1 MRAMIERLHGEATL
15 KRSALRLP
23 GGEETLARVLAGKG
37 YRHALEIGTYRGC
50 STAAMAQHVEH
61 VTTIDLRHGYVEREG
76 GFDRLAFWHS
86 LGLHN
91 IRFMQVTDDADKARM
106 VAALDFDFAFID
118 GGHDAASVRCDFDI
132 VKRCG
137 RVLFHDYDTSGRP
150 GRHHVYDFVNE
161 LPADEVEI
169 IGEFAMWSAA

>member
-1 MRAMIERLHGEATL
+1 ML

-23 GGEETLARVLAGKG
+23 GGEETLARALAGKG

-50 STAAMAQHVEH
+50 STAAIAQYVER
-61 VTTIDLRHGYVEREG
+61 VTTIDLLHGYVERDG
-76 GFDRLAFWHS
+76 GFDRLAFWES
-86 LGLHN
+86 LGLRN
-91 IRFMQVTDDADKARM
+91 IAFVQVTDDAEKALA
-106 VAALDFDFAFID
+106 VSALDFDFAFID
-118 GGHDAASVRCDFDI
+118 GGHDAESVRRDFEM

-137 RVLFHDYDTSGRP
+137 RVLFHDYDASGRP

-169 IGEFAMWSAA
+169 MGDFALWSGA